1 MTLPQLP
8 DAATFKRSVNRELR
22 RESDRLVPW
31 FLANMPAYYFR
42 THAPAERARHIRA
55 VISGEVLSGGQ
66 SATLW
71 DQTRTTV
78 TRIAP
83 AGPQALIEHLAERID
98 DNIRTSRLYASLD
111 GRLRLDTFLLDPQ
124 PAVGTGSRAMRQA
137 LAAMESGGHLDPR
150 HRKAFIAF
158 LRGAPADYVEKF
170 DPLRAARHF
179 ALAREL
185 NGRDEVRVELH
196 ILAEAFESRLVVAMR
211 EPPRSRLL
219 LQVARAVAAEGLDIR
234 RGYSDRFALAD
245 GDVSVVSLYVAK
257 DGVALTAADPAWKR
271 LRLRLRRVKWS
282 VPGVWDVLT
291 TQHGFSP
298 QEAELTAAGCECVR
312 QFLLGQRPYAFS
324 SYNVTRAVLKHP
336 APLRACLIAFA
347 ARFDPAA
354 RQQLPAGAEPAEAA
368 AEAAEAAVATVED
381 EVARQILAGLLT
393 LWRHTR
399 RTNCYLPD
407 RFGLALR
414 LDPGVI
420 EGITGAPLPDGEQLP
435 HALFFFTGPDM
446 RGFHVRYREM
456 ARGGVRLV
464 RTTSPEQLE
473 AEAGRLFGEA
483 KNLALSQQ
491 YKNKDIPEGGAKAV
505 LLLGPGA
512 DPTLALKSAVDG
524 LLDLLVP
531 GEDGPTLP
539 GVVDL
544 LGREELVYLGPDE
557 GITPEHIRWIV
568 RRAGERGYG
577 WPRAFMSSKPEGG
590 INHKRYGVTSL
601 GVLEFADAFLREAG
615 IDPDVQ
621 PFTVKITG
629 GPAGDVAGNAMLQ
642 LFARYGDRAR
652 LIAISDGH
660 GAAYDPHGLDPGELT
675 RLVAAERSIA
685 AFAPDKLSGPDAF
698 VVTADTPQGAK
709 IRSNLHNVAVADLF
723 IPAGGRPDTIHGGN
737 WQEFCDSTGRPTARV
752 IIEGANLFLTAK
764 ARLHLEAAGV
774 LIAPGPSANKA
785 GVTCSSYEILAGMAM
800 TEAEFAACRRR
811 YIPEVLTLLRQKARD
826 EAGLLLRERRHS
838 GGRTGLVALSRDVSA
853 EITALKDAIGA
864 ALARE
869 VPTVA
874 DIAADPLL
882 RRLVAEHCPPL
893 VAARFFDR
901 LLATAPASYLQA
913 VIAAH
918 AASTIVY
925 AEGLGWLSRLAGLRD
940 LMAVVRAYF
949 ATADALSGHLAVLAK
964 SRLPGRRDMARIL
977 ARSGRKVLCQAALA
991 LEGPYPGGEDRG
1003 RELD

>member
-1 MTLPQLP
+1 VTLPELP
-8 DAATFKRSVNRELR
+8 DAAAFERTVNRELR

-42 THAPAERARHIRA
+42 THAAAEQARHIRA

-71 DQTRTTV
+71 DPTRTRV

-83 AGPQALIEHLAERID
+83 AGPQALLEHLAERVG
-98 DNIRTSRLYASLD
+98 DNIRTSRLYASRD
-111 GRLRLDTFLLDPQ
+111 GRLRLDTFLLEPQ
-124 PAVGTGSRAMRQA
+124 PPVGVGSRAMRQA
-137 LAAMESGGHLDPR
+137 LAMMESGGHLDPR
-150 HRKAFIAF
+150 QRQAFIAF

-185 NGRDEVRVELH
+185 EGRDEVRVELH
-196 ILAEAFESRLVVAMR
+196 ILAEAFESRVVVAMR

-219 LQVARAVAAEGLDIR
+219 LQVARAVAGEGLDIL
-234 RGYSDRFALAD
+234 RGYSDRFVLAG
-245 GDVSVVSLYVAK
+245 GDVSVVSLYVAR
-257 DGVALTAADPAWKR
+257 DGKALTAADPAWKR
-271 LRLRLRRVKWS
+271 LRLRLRRIKWT
-282 VPGVWDVLT
+282 VPGVWDVLAE
-291 TQHGFSP
+291 QHGFSP

-312 QFLLGQRPYAFS
+312 QFLISQRPYAYS
-324 SYNVTRAVLKHP
+324 SYNVTRAVLAHRSQ
-336 APLRACLIAFA
+336 LRSCLEAFA
-347 ARFDPAA
+347 ARFDPEISDRRRQPAA
-354 RQQLPAGAEPAEAA
+354 LDAAEAA
-368 AEAAEAAVATVED
+368 ALAVVSAVED
-381 EVARQILAGLLT
+381 EVARRVLSGLLV
-393 LWRHTR
+393 LWRHTL
-399 RTNCYLPD
+399 RTNFYLPD

-420 EGITGAPLPDGEQLP
+420 EGLSGTSLPEGEQLP
-435 HALFFFTGPDM
+435 HALFFFSGPDM

-464 RTTSPEQLE
+464 RTRSPEQLE
-473 AEAGRLFGEA
+473 AEAGRLYSEA

-531 GEDGPTLP
+531 GEGSASLP

-568 RRAGERGYG
+568 RRAAERGYG

-652 LIAISDGH
+652 ILAVSDGH
-660 GAAYDPHGLDPGELT
+660 GAAFDPRGLDPGELT
-675 RLVAAERSIA
+675 RLVAAERNIA
-685 AFAPDKLSGPDAF
+685 AFAPENLSGPDAF
-698 VVTADTPQGAK
+698 VVAADTPQGAK
-709 IRSNLHNVAVADLF
+709 IRSSLHNVTTTDLF
-723 IPAGGRPDTIHGGN
+723 IPAGGRPDAINDGN
-737 WQEFCDSTGRPTARV
+737 WQEFCDASGRPSARV
-752 IIEGANLFLTAK
+752 IIEGANLFLTSE
-764 ARLHLEAAGV
+764 ARLRLEAAGA

-811 YIPEVLTLLRQKARD
+811 YIPAVLAILRRKARD
-826 EAGLLLRERRHS
+826 EAELLLRERRLS
-838 GGRTGLVALSRDVSA
+838 GGRVGLVALSRDVSA

-874 DIAADPLL
+874 DVAADPLL
-882 RRLVAEHCPPL
+882 RQLAAGHCPPL
-893 VAARFFDR
+893 EAAGYFAR
-901 LLATAPASYLQA
+901 LLATAPASYLHA
-913 VIAAH
+913 VVAAH

-925 AEGLGWLSRLAGLRD
+925 AEGLGWLSKMAGLRD

-949 ATADALSGHLAVLAK
+949 AVADRLSGHLAAMAK
-964 SRLPGRRDMARIL
+964 SRLPGSREMARIL
-977 ARSGRKVLCQAALA
+977 ARTGRKALCQEALA
-991 LEGPYPGGEDRG
+991 LEEPCPCCEETG
-1003 RELD
+1003 REGT

>member
-1 MTLPQLP
+1 MTLPELP
-8 DAATFKRSVNRELR
+8 DAAAFKRAVNRELR
-22 RESDRLVPW
+22 RESDHLVPW

-71 DQTRTTV
+71 DHTRTRV

-83 AGPQALIEHLAERID
+83 AGPKALIEHLTERVN

-124 PAVGTGSRAMRQA
+124 PAVGSGSRAMRQA
-137 LAAMESGGHLDPR
+137 LALMESGGHLDPR
-150 HRKAFIAF
+150 QRKAFVAF

-185 NGRDEVRVELH
+185 DGRDEVRVELH
-196 ILAEAFESRLVVAMR
+196 ILAEDFESRLVVAMR

-219 LQVARAVAAEGLDIR
+219 LQVARAVAAEGLDIL
-234 RGYSDRFALAD
+234 RGYSDRFVLAG
-245 GDVSVVSLYVAK
+245 GDVSVISLYVAK
-257 DGVALTAADPAWKR
+257 DGKALDAADPAWKR
-271 LRLRLRRVKWS
+271 LRLRLRRIKWTA
-282 VPGVWDVLT
+282 PGVWDVLAS
-291 TQHGFSP
+291 QHGFAP
-298 QEAELTAAGCECVR
+298 EEAELAAAGCECVR
-312 QFLLGQRPYAFS
+312 QFLVGQRPHAFS
-324 SYNVTRAVLKHP
+324 SYNVTRAVLQHLSQ
-336 APLRACLIAFA
+336 LRSCLEAFA
-347 ARFDPAA
+347 ARFDPDA
-354 RQQLPAGAEPAEAA
+354 RHRLADA
-368 AEAAEAAVATVED
+368 AEATALAAVSAVED
-381 EVARQILAGLLT
+381 EVARQVLSGLIM
-393 LWRHTR
+393 LWRHTL
-399 RTNCYLPD
+399 RTNFYLPD

-414 LDPGVI
+414 LSPAVI
-420 EGITGAPLPDGEQLP
+420 EGISGKPLPDGEQLP
-435 HALFFFTGPDM
+435 HALFFFSGPDM

-464 RTTSPEQLE
+464 RARSPEQLE
-473 AEAGRLFGEA
+473 AEAGRLYGEA

-524 LLDLLVP
+524 LLDLLVG
-531 GEDGPTLP
+531 GEDGGSLP

-544 LGREELVYLGPDE
+544 LGRDELVYLGPDE

-568 RRAGERGYG
+568 CRAGERGYG

-615 IDPDVQ
+615 IDPDVE

-642 LFARYGDRAR
+642 LFARYGDRVRILAV
-652 LIAISDGH
+652 SDGH
-660 GAAYDPHGLDPGELT
+660 GAAFDPRGLDPGELA
-675 RLVAAERSIA
+675 RLVAAEHNIA
-685 AFAPDKLSGPDAF
+685 AFSPEKLSGADAF
-698 VVTADTPQGAK
+698 VVRADTPQGAK
-709 IRSNLHNVAVADLF
+709 TRSNLHNVTVADLF

-737 WQEFCDSTGRPTARV
+737 WQDFCDASGRPSARV

-764 ARLHLEAAGV
+764 ARQRLEAAGV

-811 YIPEVLTLLRQKARD
+811 YIPEVLDILRRKARD
-826 EAGLLLRERRHS
+826 EAGLLLRERRLS

-853 EITALKDAIGA
+853 EITALKDAIGT
-864 ALARE
+864 ALARD
-869 VPTVA
+869 VPTVEA
-874 DIAADPLL
+874 VAADPLL
-882 RRLVAEHCPPL
+882 RRLVAEHCPRL
-893 VAARFFDR
+893 VAARYFER
-901 LLATAPASYLQA
+901 LLATAPASYLHA

-940 LMAVVRAYF
+940 LMTVVRAYF
-949 ATADALSGHLAVLAK
+949 ATADTLARHLTTMAR
-964 SRLPGRRDMARIL
+964 SRLPGRGEMARIL
-977 ARSGRKVLCQAALA
+977 ARSGRKVLCEEALA
-991 LEGPYPGGEDRG
+991 LGGPRPGDEETG
-1003 RELD
+1003 RE